1 MWDNWRDTRTG
12 GVEQRF
18 LRVIEWQLHLGLAME
33 NILGFHWIGQYLYK
47 VLSFNISNACGGWPR
62 KPPSL
67 SMLWFANWKKMPHT
81 IAFLLSS
88 WDSGLS
94 KLRMPVVINCSV
106 NVRDRRF
113 QHGRVL
119 WRFFTEG
126 VFDSAWSSAEV
137 NGWDCIWCRNRIAAS
152 DWLGWIQ
159 KRLMLFGWATTTC
172 LMILAELDKGYAFS
186 HTAQGHWS
194 GPSLTTACCLV
205 ISWIILLSYLYEGKY
220 RSYDHVNEGHESR
233 RIKCL
238 HLCLW
243 QVSSVSACIS
253 SRYSS
258 EANKMQN
265 LGVKGSH
272 LTFVAESSMGFWS
285 PSLSAYLIPHCHHSA
300 HLIAQ

>member
-81 IAFLLSS
+81 IAFPLSS

-159 KRLMLFGWATTTC
+159 KRLMLFGWACNHLSHDLGWAWQRLRFLPYSTRTLIRSFTHNC
-172 LMILAELDKGYAFS
+172 LLLSHQLNYIAELFI
-186 HTAQGHWS
+186 W
-194 GPSLTTACCLV
+194 
-205 ISWIILLSYLYEGKY
+205 
-220 RSYDHVNEGHESR
+220 R
-233 RIKCL
+233 
-238 HLCLW
+238 
-243 QVSSVSACIS
+243 
-253 SRYSS
+253 
-258 EANKMQN
+258 
-265 LGVKGSH
+265 
-272 LTFVAESSMGFWS
+272 
-285 PSLSAYLIPHCHHSA
+285 
-300 HLIAQ
+300 

>member
-1 MWDNWRDTRTG
+1 ML
-12 GVEQRF
+12 VE
-18 LRVIEWQLHLGLAME
+18 VDPI
-33 NILGFHWIGQYLYK
+33 NP
-47 VLSFNISNACGGWPR
+47 LSKYALVTHG
-62 KPPSL
+62 
-67 SMLWFANWKKMPHT
+67 FANWKKMPHT
-81 IAFLLSS
+81 IAFPLSS

-113 QHGRVL
+113 QHRRVL

-220 RSYDHVNEGHESR
+220 RS
-233 RIKCL
+233 
-238 HLCLW
+238 
-243 QVSSVSACIS
+243 
-253 SRYSS
+253 
-258 EANKMQN
+258 
-265 LGVKGSH
+265 
-272 LTFVAESSMGFWS
+272 
-285 PSLSAYLIPHCHHSA
+285 
-300 HLIAQ
+300 